1 MDTTS
6 PIDIT
11 NINFRDVDTNVSI
24 NTYTP
29 SAHLPGTGFSDLI
42 NIGSGSFQDTVWTT
56 TGTGPSIWSVA
67 DKKSSGLLSLK
78 GDNADIDINGVSLM
92 ETLRG
97 IQDQLNILAPDA
109 EMEADWDELRDIRQ
123 QYEAKLAE
131 CREKSKM
138 WKALKS

>member
-1 MDTTS
+1 
-6 PIDIT
+6 
-11 NINFRDVDTNVSI
+11 VDTNASI
-24 NTYTP
+24 NDTYAPYAT
-29 SAHLPGTGFSDLI
+29 SAHLSGTSISDLV
-42 NIGSGSFQDTVWTT
+42 NIGSGSYQNTVWTT
-56 TGTGPSIWSVA
+56 GTNGARIRSDTNSA
-67 DKKSSGLLSLK
+67 GRLSLQ

-92 ETLRG
+92 ENLRG